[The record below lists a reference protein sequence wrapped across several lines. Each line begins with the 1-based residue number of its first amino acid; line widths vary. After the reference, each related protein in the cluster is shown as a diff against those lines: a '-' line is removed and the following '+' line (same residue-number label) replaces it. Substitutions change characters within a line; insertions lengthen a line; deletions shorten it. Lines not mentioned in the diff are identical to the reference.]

1 MKKTLITL
9 TLAGA
14 LFTGYSV
21 YESQKEKGLTDAALA
36 NVEALAQLEGN
47 ECHYSNGVT
56 NIQLDPSFWHTK
68 LHHYY
73 DCCAIQV
80 DGYNHDGECN

>member
-21 YESQKEKGLTDAALA
+21 YESQKEKGLTDTALA
-36 NVEALAQLEGN
+36 NVEALAYTIE
-47 ECHYSNGVT
+47 
-56 NIQLDPSFWHTK
+56 
-68 LHHYY
+68 
-73 DCCAIQV
+73 V
-80 DGYNHDGECN
+80 DGGQSYECNPVGDVCAYIFNTIAPGRYIN

>member
-21 YESQKEKGLTDAALA
+21 YESQKEKGLTDTALA
-36 NVEALAQLEGN
+36 NVEALANGE
-47 ECHYSNGVT
+47 SSGVT
-56 NIQLDPSFWHTK
+56 HT
-68 LHHYY
+68 L
-73 DCCAIQV
+73 
-80 DGYNHDGECN
+80 ECNDTGLKMCEGTCNRCQVTIRSWGSGGTSKFTCSDN